1 MKYDTQIII
10 DLPIENVIGIFENT
24 DNLPDWQRGL
34 IYSKLIKGKNGEV
47 GAKRKLKIDLE
58 IKTIIMI
65 ETIIKKNLPHE
76 WHGKYTANGIESIQK
91 NYFKQVNKNQTHW
104 INQSEFKFHGAMR
117 IISKILPNIFKNRGE
132 QVMIDFKAFAER
144 GISQRK

>member
-144 GISQRK
+144 GISQIK